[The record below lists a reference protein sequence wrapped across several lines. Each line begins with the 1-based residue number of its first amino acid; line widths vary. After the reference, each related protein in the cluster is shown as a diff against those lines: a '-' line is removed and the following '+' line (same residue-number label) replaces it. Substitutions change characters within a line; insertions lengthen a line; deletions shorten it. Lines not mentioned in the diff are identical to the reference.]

1 MKVLVAVASGH
12 GSTREIAGAIADVLR
27 AARPGRPPLPWQ
39 VPDLMQA
46 THVRD
51 HGPSSAGLAEVE
63 NMIPR
68 EFLGAVIGSNVVSL
82 GLVLLAIR
90 WPRLARVLF
99 ALIFLGAGVFNLTM
113 AVRDPEVYLV
123 YARWAVDFYRR
134 FLWLGVAGGIVFLL
148 AIAPLGVG
156 SAFPSTLLMAVA
168 LYLMW
173 RRLGGRRLPSPAR
186 VT

>member
-1 MKVLVAVASGH
+1 M
-12 GSTREIAGAIADVLR
+12 ED
-27 AARPGRPPLPWQ
+27 
-39 VPDLMQA
+39 
-46 THVRD
+46 
-51 HGPSSAGLAEVE
+51 
-63 NMIPR
+63 MIPR

-90 WPRLARVLF
+90 WPRLARALF

-113 AVRDPEVYLV
+113 AVRDPQVYLV
-123 YARWAVDFYRR
+123 YARWAVDLYRRFILGAFSQHTTAIVVAIALGQVTVGVLLAVNRR
-134 FLWLGVAGGIVFLL
+134 FLWLGVTGGIIFLL

-173 RRLGGRRLPSPAR
+173 RRLGGGRLPSPAR
-186 VT
+186 PT